1 MNDLEEI
8 DLELEKHVF
17 LVNAKEENP
26 GLYDLIWELSSY
38 DISIE
43 DKYFI
48 AHKILHN
55 VLYEGLVVLEK
66 YSDLSLKNKVETV
79 AIEKIEEILNNPVS
93 WYPDYDNYVISLT
106 QKGEKLLE
114 DLDSQ
119 SLQKLKKRLFTKS
132 K

>member
-1 MNDLEEI
+1 MCI
-8 DLELEKHVF
+8 R
-17 LVNAKEENP
+17 
-26 GLYDLIWELSSY
+26 GQ
-38 DISIE
+38 
-43 DKYFI
+43 
-48 AHKILHN
+48 
-55 VLYEGLVVLEK
+55 GLVVLEK
-66 YSDLSLKNKVETV
+66 YSDLPLKNKVETV

>member
-17 LVNAKEENP
+17 LVNAKKENP

-93 WYPDYDNYVISLT
+93 WYPDYENYVISLT